1 MYKLFFYTIV
11 VFLAV
16 TSCSVSKHAVGSQD
30 VIVVDST
37 MQNNLRLSNKLTNE
51 IGLDYIILNDS
62 SSLKY
67 ILARK
72 LYDEHCLSNQPDS
85 TTNVLDI
92 SIREFV
98 FTRTCSHDENHL
110 IINLKV
116 SNDSSI
122 VIDKDYKTNYSINR
136 FTDLG
141 HSFIADSTFF
151 LEVKK
156 DILSINNKLKT
167 PLIKHIEIDTEKKT
181 HKYTPRLLRISIGG
195 EVSIGGVEDLILTNS
210 FELFLGNNFSGEFGI
225 EFNDYFNAY
234 SGGFNIYFGCG
245 DGFFIG
251 GSTMVYDYSINFTN
265 HYSEGGYQVWKIKG
279 GYYYRLNRF
288 FGVKANLFYGITNLQ
303 YNRNEI
309 GFESLIPLADMNF
322 FGANIGLSFNL

>member
-110 IINLKV
+110 IINIKV
-116 SNDSSI
+116 RNDSSI

-156 DILSINNKLKT
+156 DILSINNELKA
-167 PLIKHIEIDTEKKT
+167 PLIKHIEIDTEKKI
-181 HKYTPRLLRISIGG
+181 HKYTPRTLRVSLGGEYSIGS
-195 EVSIGGVEDLILTNS
+195 VTDLTLTNYY
-210 FELFLGNNFSGEFGI
+210 ELLIGNHFSGEFGM
-225 EFNDYFNAY
+225 EFNKYFTAY
-234 SGGFNIYFGCG
+234 SGGFNIYFGCS

-251 GSTMVYDYSINFTN
+251 GSTM
-265 HYSEGGYQVWKIKG
+265 HYNYLTISSAGGYRVWKIKG
-279 GYYYRLNRF
+279 GYYYRLNKF
-288 FGVKANLFYGITNLQ
+288 FGVKANLFYGISRIP
-303 YNRNEI
+303 Y
-309 GFESLIPLADMNF
+309 ESDDRGTYLIPLTNKNF